1 MYHELQN
8 EMAHTRHNTVDHEL
22 QNEMNRTRH
31 ILKMKKLMRIVK
43 DPRAFER
50 ELARMEKLM
59 NFRMRMS
66 R

>member
-1 MYHELQN
+1 MDFEMQN
-8 EMAHTRHNTVDHEL
+8 EI
-22 QNEMNRTRH
+22 NRTRH

-50 ELARMEKLM
+50 ELARMEKM
-59 NFRMRMS
+59 MKYRMRMS